1 MSGEMRALLLMA
13 VAFGAGA
20 LLGAML
26 IHRNW
31 PRAFGALLAGHLFAL
46 VGLVAMGRHA
56 TGFDGIAYAMMLFVF
71 VLPASL
77 GMILG
82 GSVVWWRKRR
92 TQG

>member
-1 MSGEMRALLLMA
+1 MSGEMRALLLIA
-13 VAFGAGA
+13 LSIGAGA

-26 IHRNW
+26 IYRNW
-31 PRAFGALLAGHLFAL
+31 PRAFGAVLAGHLLGALAL
-46 VGLVAMGRHA
+46 VITGRQA

-82 GSVVWWRKRR
+82 GGVVWWRKRR
-92 TQG
+92 ARG